1 MRTWVKWLIGGLA
14 VVVVAAVAIPW
25 AYINFVKEDA
35 APRFQLSDEP
45 VTTTTAAG
53 GTSDTTG
60 SKSGSTSE
68 LAGTWTVA
76 SGSEVGY
83 RVSEVLFG
91 QDTDATGRTSD
102 VTGSIK
108 LTDTTLTAGEFT
120 ADLTTVKSDED
131 RRDNQFQGNI
141 MNTAEFPNATFKLT
155 EPVEF
160 GTPADGEKITVSA
173 TGELT
178 MHGVTNTVTF
188 DIEARKTGSVIEVT
202 GSIPILFSDYDI
214 ANPSRAGITVKD
226 NGEMEFLLTFNPA

>member
-14 VVVVAAVAIPW
+14 VVVVAAVAVPW

-53 GTSDTTG
+53 GTSDTTAAG
-60 SKSGSTSE
+60 GGTSE
-68 LAGTWTVA
+68 LSGTWTVA

-91 QDTDATGRTSD
+91 QDTEATGRTSD
-102 VTGSIK
+102 VTGSIT
-108 LTDTTLTAGEFT
+108 LTDTTLTEGAFT

-131 RRDNQFQGNI
+131 RRDGQFQGNI
-141 MNTAEFPNATFKLT
+141 MNTAEFPTATFKVT
-155 EPVEF
+155 EPIDF
-160 GTPADGEKITVSA
+160 GSPADGEKVTASA

-188 DIEARKTGSVIEVT
+188 DVEARKAGNVIEVT